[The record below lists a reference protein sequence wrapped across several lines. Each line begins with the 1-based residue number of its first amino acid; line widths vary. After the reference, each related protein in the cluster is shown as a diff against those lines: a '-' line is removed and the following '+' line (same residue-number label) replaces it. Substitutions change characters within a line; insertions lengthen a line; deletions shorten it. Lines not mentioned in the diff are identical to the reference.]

1 MSLMKWFRKNNK
13 KIMAIVVIILLIG
26 FLGGSYFSRLA
37 QRSSSIRQT
46 VATFADG
53 IKITN
58 YDIAL
63 AQQELEILKMLRVDM
78 MLKSS
83 IENLHLFIL
92 GELLFPERT
101 ISPLML
107 NRVRQNIQNNGLR
120 ITDKQLSDIYRT
132 GISRDLLWLLL
143 TSEAEQ
149 AGIKTLNERMSVQ
162 LARLIP
168 QLFNNVTYPQIIQS
182 IMQQTGVSEERIV
195 ETFGKIFTVIIY
207 AEGVCANENFTS
219 NQISQLASYQQEM
232 INSELVRFSAD
243 LFVADNNDFP
253 QDDLVEHFEKYKS
266 FYPGQI
272 STDNPFGF
280 GYELPDM
287 ARLEYIVVKI
297 DDISGIVS
305 EPEPEEI
312 EEYFQ
317 RYRQQYTTSVPSDPN
332 DPNSPMIQ
340 KQRSFAEV
348 ANLIADQLLQR
359 NINAKADEI
368 IQQAK
373 TFTEASLE
381 KAGIDTLTA
390 STEQIK
396 EHAGDYEKAALELS
410 EQYKI
415 PIYAG
420 QTGLLSA
427 SEMMRDRY
435 LGMMS
440 LSGQSLN
447 LIRLTQ
453 VVFAIDELQGDEI
466 GLLDIVK
473 PKIYQNIGPTQ
484 DFTGQIVALLR
495 VIEAQKAVE
504 PDSIELEF
512 SKSAIQLEQQED
524 VVYSVK
530 EKIIEDV
537 KKITAFDVAKIRA
550 GRFKDSLISKG
561 WDEALV
567 ELNKVYKQEKG
578 LPETDPNVFAIERLS
593 NLRRIPDSV
602 IEILKVQ
609 AEGSP
614 ESRLLIEAQKKQ
626 KLFIDNLYDLVPPE
640 EDSLKAVPAL
650 MQSRSDMSW
659 YVIRSVSINRF
670 YQEDF
675 QISKAQGS
683 YQQDFLES
691 QNMAVVHFNPDNIL
705 KRMNF
710 SVLRRPGQIEDANT
724 PGKSSGRT

>member
-1 MSLMKWFRKNNK
+1 MKSTSK
-13 KIMAIVVIILLIG
+13 
-26 FLGGSYFSRLA
+26 
-37 QRSSSIRQT
+37 
-46 VATFADG
+46 
-53 IKITN
+53 
-58 YDIAL
+58 DI
-63 AQQELEILKMLRVDM
+63 
-78 MLKSS
+78 
-83 IENLHLFIL
+83 
-92 GELLFPERT
+92 
-101 ISPLML
+101 
-107 NRVRQNIQNNGLR
+107 
-120 ITDKQLSDIYRT
+120 
-132 GISRDLLWLLL
+132 
-143 TSEAEQ
+143 
-149 AGIKTLNERMSVQ
+149 
-162 LARLIP
+162 
-168 QLFNNVTYPQIIQS
+168 
-182 IMQQTGVSEERIV
+182 
-195 ETFGKIFTVIIY
+195 
-207 AEGVCANENFTS
+207 
-219 NQISQLASYQQEM
+219 
-232 INSELVRFSAD
+232 
-243 LFVADNNDFP
+243 DNN
-253 QDDLVEHFEKYKS
+253 
-266 FYPGQI
+266 I
-272 STDNPFGF
+272 
-280 GYELPDM
+280 
-287 ARLEYIVVKI
+287 
-297 DDISGIVS
+297 
-305 EPEPEEI
+305 
-312 EEYFQ
+312 
-317 RYRQQYTTSVPSDPN
+317 
-332 DPNSPMIQ
+332 PNSPMIQ